1 MFSVDQ
7 QGPLENN
14 PGPVVSAEEVEELQS
29 KPPEKTEALMGSQGF
44 EDPPNTGS
52 LTCCGEMSH
61 SGLRD

>member
-14 PGPVVSAEEVEELQS
+14 PGPEVSAEEVEELQS
-29 KPPEKTEALMGSQGF
+29 KPSEKTKALVGSQGF
-44 EDPPNTGS
+44 DDPPNTGS
-52 LTCCGEMSH
+52 LTYCGEMSR